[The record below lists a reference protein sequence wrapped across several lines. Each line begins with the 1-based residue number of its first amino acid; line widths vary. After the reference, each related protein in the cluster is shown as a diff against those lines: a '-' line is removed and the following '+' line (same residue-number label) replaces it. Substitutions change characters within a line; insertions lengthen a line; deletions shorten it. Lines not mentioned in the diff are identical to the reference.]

1 MAKNAP
7 FGLIALIT
15 VKPGLDGTL
24 AKISTRLEQYLD
36 APDANAAALESV
48 RSDLRRLIGVLKMIR
63 LDGVIVFCNELEIV
77 LGELA
82 ANPQQVSG
90 MHRDALRRA
99 VSGLTQYLDSLPH
112 GAANAA
118 LRLFPQYQALQQLRG
133 FEMSSKL
140 DLFYPNL
147 AVQLPQHV
155 LDAPPQGD
163 SAARLRAL
171 RSQYQQ
177 GLMRWLRRDDASA
190 TLQLMQQALD
200 GVLCCMPQDEGRA
213 FWWVTNGLLDCLR
226 IDSQSQELNV
236 HKLLGRIDQQIRA
249 VTDGNAGDMQPVL
262 NEMLYLIGISH
273 TASSRVN
280 AIKQVYRLD
289 YYLPDFSAL
298 SSGEVVQLL
307 SIMHDQLQV
316 AEESL
321 ELCVQGEQAACADF
335 IEHTGQLALQ
345 GEKLDRDTLQYLT
358 RQIQAFSLYVKVP
371 EQAQLIA
378 MDMAIALL
386 LLDSGIKHYSSLGSD
401 FHGQARTLF
410 ERMQAS
416 LRHQPENIQQLAK
429 LVGLHYQMEQ
439 GDILSQL
446 SNEMLVNL
454 QHVRQCLDN
463 FFHDA
468 GKREDL
474 AGSLH
479 LLGQMHGGLSIST
492 LDQADQLLLSIQSN
506 IRRFAHGDGIPS
518 TLEIHALNESLR
530 ALDNYLQRLAHGQA
544 EDVAPLQE
552 ALAEMD
558 RMRQDVAPIVTTPTE
573 PPTVAAGI
581 RPPAGEDQELLDVF
595 LEEAQEVL
603 NTMRENIEICLAH
616 PDNREPLVVIRRG
629 FHTLKGSGRM
639 VGLTDLGEVAWCVE
653 RALNKCLRDNQPIT
667 QNLLD
672 FITGAARKFAGWV
685 DAINSRGTASIEADE
700 LIETA
705 QQIENGIAPE
715 QKAEDVVVI
724 GEITLPSTL
733 FKIASAEARQNVLEL
748 HKQLGESRAAA
759 PPLVQYDFMRAAHT
773 LASVNRTM
781 GFTVVAE
788 LAYALEGW
796 LQAHLDGEL
805 TLGKPD
811 LVLLEQSIAALDMMV
826 QAVCEKQVP
835 QERSELVNQLIAYRH
850 PPVSVVVEPQVI
862 AQQASLAAAPV
873 AAALPKAP
881 AKAGTL
887 QVRDDVDEQLLPVF
901 LEEADDLCPKIGAGL
916 RAWRDK
922 PDDEQQAQQLK
933 RLLHTLKGSARMA
946 GAMRIGE
953 LAHGLEE
960 RILSAKQTRLR
971 EELWDELDSDFDGI
985 VSKLDELREG
995 KAREEPA
1002 FERREERRM
1011 PEPAAGAPVFGAL
1024 LRVRSDVIDR
1034 LVNEAGEI
1042 SVARSRMETEMRAFR
1057 EGLLELTGSVASL
1070 RKQLREVE
1078 IQAESQ
1084 MQARVTLARDS
1095 AAQFDP
1101 LEFDRFTRLQEL
1113 TRFMNESVHDVQ
1125 AVQQAL
1131 LKNVDVTVAAMAT
1144 QGRVNREL
1152 QQSLMNVRMVPFASI
1167 SERLYRVVRKSAK
1180 ELNKRANLELQGTG
1194 VELDR
1199 SVLEKMTAPFEHLLR
1214 NAIVHGLE
1222 GEELRV
1228 KRGKPAIGEIRLNL
1242 RHENNEVVF
1251 EFSDDGAGLNIDGLR
1266 KKAEARGLLHPGQAA
1281 SDSQIAQLIF
1291 VSGISTA
1298 AEISEVAGRGIGM
1311 DVVRSEIAALGGRID
1326 VSSMQGLGTHFI
1338 IHLPLTLAVTQV
1350 LMVRCGAASYAIPS
1364 TMVEQVRQAKPAELA
1379 QIYRDRQV
1387 EWHGNIYPFHYLP
1400 HLLGDDEQAP
1410 ENLPRNPVL
1419 LLRSGDQRMALHVD
1433 ELQGNHDAVVKNI
1446 GPQLARLPGI
1456 AGATVMGDGA
1466 VVLILNPVQLAQRS
1480 GPADRKPGKTTPE
1493 VLRTYPLV
1501 MVVDD
1506 SLTVR
1511 KITAR
1516 LLERAGYQVVTAK
1529 DGVDALEQLSEI
1541 NPAVMLLDIEM
1552 PRMDGFELT
1561 KHLRRDPDKQHLPII
1576 MITSRIA
1583 DKHRNYAFEMGV
1595 DAYLGKPYQE
1605 EELLQLIDNIINAPS

>member
-24 AKISTRLEQYLD
+24 SKIGARLEQYLE
-36 APDANAAALESV
+36 APAANAVALESV

-63 LDGVIVFCNELEIV
+63 LDGVIVFCAELEIV

-82 ANPQQVSG
+82 ASPQQVSG
-90 MHRDALRRA
+90 AHRDVLRRA
-99 VSGLTQYLDSLPH
+99 LSGLAQYLDSLPH

-133 FEMSSKL
+133 QEMSSRL
-140 DLFYPNL
+140 DLFHPNL
-147 AVQLPQHV
+147 AVQLPQPM
-155 LDAPPQGD
+155 LATPPAEGD
-163 SAARLRAL
+163 TKARLRAL

-177 GLMRWLRRDDASA
+177 GLMRWLRHDNAA
-190 TLQLMQQALD
+190 AALQLMQQALD
-200 GVLCCMPQDEGRA
+200 GVMCCMPQDEGRA
-213 FWWVTNGLLDCLR
+213 FWWVANGLLDSLR
-226 IDSQSQELNV
+226 IDSQPHELDV
-236 HKLLGRIDQQIRA
+236 RKLLGRIDQQIRA
-249 VTDGNAGDMQPVL
+249 ATDGNTGDVRIAM

-273 TASSRVN
+273 TGSSRAS
-280 AIKQVYRLD
+280 AIKQAYKLD
-289 YYLPDFSAL
+289 YYLPELSEL
-298 SSGEVVQLL
+298 SSGEVIHQL
-307 SIMHDQLQV
+307 SVMHDQLRV
-316 AEESL
+316 AEENL
-321 ELCVQGEQAACADF
+321 ELSVQGDQAASAGF
-335 IEHTGQLALQ
+335 IENAGQLALQ
-345 GEKLDRDTLQYLT
+345 GAKLDRDTLQYLT
-358 RQIQAFSLYVKVP
+358 RQIQALSLYVKVP
-371 EQAQLIA
+371 EKAQLIA

-410 ERMQAS
+410 ERMQAA
-416 LRHQPENIQQLAK
+416 LRHQPENPHQLEK
-429 LVGLHYQMEQ
+429 LVDLYYQMEQ
-439 GDILSQL
+439 GDIRIHLA
-446 SNEMLVNL
+446 NEMLGNL
-454 QHVRQCLDN
+454 QNVKSCLDSFIN
-463 FFHDA
+463 DA

-479 LLGQMHGGLSIST
+479 LLGQMHGGLSITS
-492 LDQADQLLLSIQSN
+492 LDQADQLLLSIQLN
-506 IRRFAHGDGIPS
+506 IRRFALGEGIPGP
-518 TLEIHALNESLR
+518 LEIYALDEAVR
-530 ALDNYLQRLAHGQA
+530 ALEGYLQRLAHGQA
-544 EDVAPLQE
+544 EDVAPLQ
-552 ALAEMD
+552 AAMAGMAKL
-558 RMRQDVAPIVTTPTE
+558 RLDVAPKATVTPE
-573 PPTVAAGI
+573 PPHVSAGI
-581 RPPAGEDQELLDVF
+581 PHPAGEDQELLDVF
-595 LEEAQEVL
+595 LEEAHEVL
-603 NTMRENIEICLAH
+603 DTMRENIGICQSN
-616 PDNREPLVVIRRG
+616 PDSHEPLVVIRRG

-653 RALNKCLRDNQPIT
+653 RALNRCLRDNLPIT
-667 QNLLD
+667 QGLLS
-672 FITGAARKFAGWV
+672 FIAGAAQKFTAWV
-685 DAINSRGTASIEADE
+685 DAINSQGMANIEAGD

-705 QQIENGIAPE
+705 QQIENDHVPD

-748 HKQLGESRAAA
+748 HKQLGELHAVAS
-759 PPLVQYDFMRAAHT
+759 PIVQYDFMRAAHT

-781 GFTVVAE
+781 GFAAAAE

-796 LQAHLDGEL
+796 LQARIDRDVALGE
-805 TLGKPD
+805 PD
-811 LVLLEQSIAALDMMV
+811 LVLLEHSIAALDTMV
-826 QAVCEKQVP
+826 QAVCEKQTP
-835 QERSELVNQLIAYRH
+835 QARADLVNQLIADKRQ
-850 PPVSVVVEPQVI
+850 PVGEAAEPQIIEEQVP
-862 AQQASLAAAPV
+862 AAPV
-873 AAALPKAP
+873 AATHPKTP
-881 AKAGTL
+881 AKAAKL

-901 LEEADDLCPKIGAGL
+901 LEEADELCPKISAGL
-916 RAWRDK
+916 RAWHDE
-922 PDDEQQAQQLK
+922 PEDEQKAQLLK

-953 LAHGLEE
+953 LAHSLEE
-960 RILSAKQTRLR
+960 RILSAKQAGQP
-971 EELWDELDSDFDGI
+971 EGFWDELDSDFDGI
-985 VSKLDELREG
+985 SSKLEELRGG
-995 KAREEPA
+995 KAREEPV
-1002 FERREERRM
+1002 FERREERL
-1011 PEPAAGAPVFGAL
+1011 PEMGAGTGAHLFGTL

-1042 SVARSRMETEMRAFR
+1042 SVARSRMETEMRAFK

-1084 MQARVTLARDS
+1084 MQARVSLAKDS

-1125 AVQQAL
+1125 TVQLAL
-1131 LKNVDVTVAAMAT
+1131 LKNVDVTVAAMLT
-1144 QGRVNREL
+1144 QGRINREL

-1194 VELDR
+1194 VEMDR
-1199 SVLEKMTAPFEHLLR
+1199 SVLEKMTAPLEHLLR
-1214 NAIVHGLE
+1214 NAIGHGLE
-1222 GEELRV
+1222 DQELRV
-1228 KRGKPAIGEIRLNL
+1228 RHGKSGIGEIRLNL
-1242 RHENNEVVF
+1242 RHVSNEVVF
-1251 EFSDDGAGLNIDGLR
+1251 EFNDDGAGLNIAGLR
-1266 KKAEARGLLHPGQAA
+1266 KKAEDRGLLQPGEAA
-1281 SDSQIAQLIF
+1281 SDNQIAQFIF

-1298 AEISEVAGRGIGM
+1298 TEVTEVAGRGIGM
-1311 DVVRSEIAALGGRID
+1311 DVVSSEIAALGGRIE
-1326 VSSMQGLGTHFI
+1326 VSSRPGQGTQFI

-1350 LMVRCGAASYAIPS
+1350 LMVRCGAAVYAIPA
-1364 TMVEQVRQAKPAELA
+1364 TMVELVRQVKSAELA
-1379 QIYRDRQV
+1379 QLYRDRQI
-1387 EWHGNIYPFHYLP
+1387 EWQGNIYPFHYLP
-1400 HLLGDDEQAP
+1400 HLLGDGEQEP

-1419 LLRSGDQRMALHVD
+1419 LLRSGDQRIALHVD
-1433 ELQGNHDAVVKNI
+1433 GLQGNHDAVVKNI

-1466 VVLILNPVQLAQRS
+1466 VVLILNPVQLPQRS
-1480 GPADRKPGKTTPE
+1480 GAAELKISKTTPE

-1541 NPAVMLLDIEM
+1541 SPAVMLLDIEM

-1561 KHLRRDPDKQHLPII
+1561 KHLRRDPNKHHLPII

-1583 DKHRNYAFEMGV
+1583 DKHRNYAYEMGV

>member
-24 AKISTRLEQYLD
+24 AKIGARLEQYLD
-36 APDANAAALESV
+36 APVANAVALESV
-48 RSDLRRLIGVLKMIR
+48 RSDLRRLIGVLKMVR
-63 LDGVIVFCNELEIV
+63 LDGVIVFCTEIEIV

-90 MHRDALRRA
+90 LHRDVLRRA
-99 VSGLTQYLDSLPH
+99 LSGLTQYLDSLPH

-133 FEMSSKL
+133 LEMSFKL

-147 AVQLPQHV
+147 AVQLPQQV
-155 LDAPPQGD
+155 LSAPPERD
-163 SAARLRAL
+163 TVARLRAL

-177 GLMRWLRRDDASA
+177 GLMRWLRHDDVSA
-190 TLQLMQQALD
+190 ALQLMQQALD
-200 GVLCCMPQDEGRA
+200 GVMGCVPQDDGRA
-213 FWWVTNGLLDCLR
+213 FWWVASGLLDCLR
-226 IDSQSQELNV
+226 IDSQPQELNV
-236 HKLLGRIDQQIRA
+236 RKLLGRIDQQVRA
-249 VTDGNAGDMQPVL
+249 VTDGNTGDVQPAL

-273 TASSRVN
+273 TGSGRVN

-289 YYLPDFSAL
+289 YYLPELSAL

-307 SIMHDQLQV
+307 SVMHDQLRV
-316 AEESL
+316 AEENL
-321 ELCVQGEQAACADF
+321 ELCVQGDQAACAKF
-335 IEHTGQLALQ
+335 IENVGQIALQ
-345 GEKLDRDTLQYLT
+345 GAKLDRDTLQYLT
-358 RQIQAFSLYVKVP
+358 RQIQALSLYVKVP

-410 ERMQAS
+410 ERMQAA
-416 LRHQPENIQQLAK
+416 LRHQPENTQQLAK

-439 GDILSQL
+439 GDILIHL
-446 SNEMLVNL
+446 ANEMLVNL
-454 QHVRQCLDN
+454 QNAKQCLDS
-463 FFHDA
+463 FFNDT
-468 GKREDL
+468 GKRDEL
-474 AGSLH
+474 AASLR
-479 LLGQMHGGLSIST
+479 LLSQMHGGLRIST

-506 IRRFAHGDGIPS
+506 IRRFEHGDNIPS
-518 TLEIHALNESLR
+518 PLESQALGEAVQ
-530 ALDNYLQRLAHGQA
+530 ALENYLQRLAHGQA
-544 EDVAPLQE
+544 EDVAPLQA
-552 ALAEMD
+552 ALAGMAKL
-558 RMRQDVAPIVTTPTE
+558 RQDVAPIATATTE
-573 PPTVAAGI
+573 PPRVAPEI
-581 RPPAGEDQELLDVF
+581 QPPAGEDQELLDVF

-603 NTMRENIEICLAH
+603 NTMRENIEICQSQ

-667 QNLLD
+667 QNLLR
-672 FITGAARKFAGWV
+672 FITEATQKFAGWV
-685 DAINSRGTASIEADE
+685 DAINSRGAASIEAVD

-705 QQIENGIAPE
+705 QQIENGLAPD

-748 HKQLGESRAAA
+748 HKQLGELRAAA
-759 PPLVQYDFMRAAHT
+759 PPIVQYDFMRAAHT

-781 GFTVVAE
+781 GFTAAAE

-796 LQAHLDGEL
+796 LQAHLDGEFML
-805 TLGKPD
+805 DESD
-811 LVLLEQSIAALDMMV
+811 LVLLEQSNAALDTMV
-826 QAVCEKQVP
+826 QSVCEKQVP
-835 QERSELVNQLIAYRH
+835 QARADLVSQLIAYKR
-850 PPVSVVVEPQVI
+850 PPGSEVAEPQVI
-862 AQQASLAAAPV
+862 AEQPLATAAPV
-873 AAALPKAP
+873 AVAEPKTP
-881 AKAGTL
+881 AKAGKL

-901 LEEADDLCPKIGAGL
+901 LEEADDLYPKIGAGL
-916 RAWRDK
+916 RDWRDK
-922 PDDEQQAQQLK
+922 PDDEQKSQLLK

-953 LAHGLEE
+953 LAHSLEE
-960 RILSAKQTRLR
+960 RILSAKQKRQQ
-971 EELWDELDSDFDGI
+971 EGFWDELDSDFDGI
-985 VSKLDELREG
+985 NSKLEELRGG
-995 KAREEPA
+995 KAGEEPVI
-1002 FERREERRM
+1002 ERREERRI
-1011 PEPAAGAPVFGAL
+1011 PESGTGAHLFGNI

-1042 SVARSRMETEMRAFR
+1042 SVARSRMETEMRAFK
-1057 EGLLELTGSVASL
+1057 EALLELTGSVASL

-1084 MQARVTLARDS
+1084 MQARVSLAKDS

-1125 AVQQAL
+1125 TVQQAL
-1131 LKNVDVTVAAMAT
+1131 LKNVDVTVAAMST
-1144 QGRVNREL
+1144 QRRINREL

-1214 NAIVHGLE
+1214 NAIAHGLE
-1222 GEELRV
+1222 DEELRV
-1228 KRGKPAIGEIRLNL
+1228 KHGKSGIGEIRLNL
-1242 RHENNEVVF
+1242 RHESNEVVF
-1251 EFSDDGAGLNIDGLR
+1251 EFSDDGAGLNIAGLR
-1266 KKAEARGLLHPGQAA
+1266 KKAEAKGLLHPGQAA
-1281 SDSQIAQLIF
+1281 SDNQIAQLIF

-1298 AEISEVAGRGIGM
+1298 TEVTEMAGRGIGM

-1326 VSSMQGLGTHFI
+1326 VSSRQGLGTYFT

-1350 LMVRCGAASYAIPS
+1350 LMVRCGTATYAIPS
-1364 TMVEQVRQAKPAELA
+1364 TMVEQVRQAKPAELT
-1379 QIYRDRQV
+1379 QIYRNRQV
-1387 EWHGNIYPFHYLP
+1387 EWQGNTYPFHYLP

-1419 LLRSGDQRMALHVD
+1419 LLRSGDQRIAMHVD
-1433 ELQGNHDAVVKNI
+1433 GLQGNHDAVVKNI

-1466 VVLILNPVQLAQRS
+1466 VVLILNPVQLSQRS
-1480 GPADRKPGKTTPE
+1480 GLTARKISKATPE
-1493 VLRTYPLV
+1493 ALRTYPLV

-1529 DGVDALEQLSEI
+1529 DGLDALEQLSEI
-1541 NPAVMLLDIEM
+1541 SPSVILLDIEM

-1561 KHLRRDPDKQHLPII
+1561 KHLRRDPNKRRLPII

-1583 DKHRNYAFEMGV
+1583 DKHRNYAYEMGV